1 MKSCHNRSSII
12 SWVCFDSTR
21 SSKWRTSAWAQITY
35 HGYSLQWTLCTLPI
49 LNSCMKDRCGFL
61 HCCTELVSWEHA
73 ACPLSGIK
81 KRPLVGGWVNISS
94 VVILI
99 GATASV
105 CYREVVRSWEGAL
118 WEVPL
123 YSLYSEICSCKLPL
137 VSGPVIILQYDLC
150 ITCLC
155 VVVCNE
161 LVDKSR
167 HMYSYLVHTMQES
180 SCQAFTGGCLS

>member
-1 MKSCHNRSSII
+1 MKNICMSSDYIPRL
-12 SWVCFDSTR
+12 FPN
-21 SSKWRTSAWAQITY
+21 
-35 HGYSLQWTLCTLPI
+35 SLQWTLCTLPI

-73 ACPLSGIK
+73 ACLLSGIK
-81 KRPLVGGWVNISS
+81 KHPLVGGWVNISS

-105 CYREVVRSWEGAL
+105 RYRDVVRSWEGAL

-155 VVVCNE
+155 GSLQQWIGRQVKTHVQLSCPYYARVIISSFYWGD
-161 LVDKSR
+161 VSR
-167 HMYSYLVHTMQES
+167 SLFLLFSKE
-180 SCQAFTGGCLS
+180 